1 MPGKFREEKQS
12 SGNTKGA
19 NSKRRGMD
27 SFAIVSVTSEKK
39 AKRAQCALGVHCP
52 GAKGSAHAK

>member
-12 SGNTKGA
+12 SVNVEGA

-27 SFAIVSVTSEKK
+27 SFAIVSYAQVTSEKGK
-39 AKRAQCALGVHCP
+39 QYNDAD
-52 GAKGSAHAK
+52 